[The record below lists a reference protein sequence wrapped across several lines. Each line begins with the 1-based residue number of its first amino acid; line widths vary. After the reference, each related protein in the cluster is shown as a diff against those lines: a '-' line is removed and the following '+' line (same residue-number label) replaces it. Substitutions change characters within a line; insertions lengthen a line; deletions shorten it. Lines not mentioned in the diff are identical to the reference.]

1 MPLPLVK
8 LGIVTVRTFARP
20 FNAVLTRR
28 VRYHANSYE
37 ESFFY
42 HFGMKVF
49 AFENKIEEAIANQ
62 QDNQGI
68 TVVHVDLENVT
79 RGAAVLRGIEVFI
92 ELTMF
97 YGLLLSIA
105 FWDIWTRYKDT
116 KTLQQRITNMESEH
130 KKIGDDWQTQK
141 VKFQMR
147 TEEYES
153 NHENINRLKKRVN
166 VLQEHIAKIDKFMT
180 Q

>member
-1 MPLPLVK
+1 
-8 LGIVTVRTFARP
+8 
-20 FNAVLTRR
+20 
-28 VRYHANSYE
+28 
-37 ESFFY
+37 
-42 HFGMKVF
+42 MKCF

-62 QDNQGI
+62 RDNQGI

-105 FWDIWTRYKDT
+105 FWDIWTRYKEQ
-116 KTLQQRITNMESEH
+116 KTLQQRIITLENEH
-130 KKIGDDWQTQK
+130 QKIGDDWDAQK

-166 VLQEHIAKIDKFMT
+166 VLQKHIAKIDKFMT
-180 Q
+180 